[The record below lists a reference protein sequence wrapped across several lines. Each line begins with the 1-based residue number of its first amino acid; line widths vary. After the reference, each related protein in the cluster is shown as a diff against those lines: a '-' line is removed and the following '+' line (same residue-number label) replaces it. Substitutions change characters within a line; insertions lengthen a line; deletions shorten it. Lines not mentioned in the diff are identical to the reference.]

1 MRAAKTMV
9 WVGFGVGAMIGL
21 AAQARAQAA
30 PAAVKT
36 AEQGIDAE
44 RIRAHVRFLAD
55 DLLEG
60 RGPGLRGAEIAAKY
74 MATQFALDGL
84 KPGGDNGTYL
94 QQVKF
99 VGMKVAA
106 GKASYVLEPKGKE
119 PIPLVYGD
127 DYTVSDQAL
136 GAVADFN
143 VPIVFVGYGVK
154 APEFGWDDYA
164 GVDVKGKVVLC
175 IVGDPPSDD
184 PKFFG
189 GKALTYYGRWTYK
202 FEEAARQGAV
212 GALIIHRTD
221 LASYGW
227 DVVKNSNT
235 SEKTYLAEDKNPKLE
250 AASWIQLDV
259 AKKLFA
265 AAGLTREGTG
275 YSNSTI
281 VKVHPGGH
289 LEKDGRPIS
298 LEGLTHSLTAVA
310 VTPVLQVDATVSE
323 REKQAVIQAVKR
335 SGNGGP
341 VIDQPSFESLIDSA
355 GRKGFKAQELPVNL
369 KAHVESV
376 VRPFESAN
384 VVGILPGADGGKGQ
398 AVMYT
403 AHYDH
408 LGFVPGMAGD
418 NVYNGAADNGTGCGI
433 LLEEAR
439 AWAGMSVTPPGGNGV
454 RLAHDVI
461 FAAVTAEE
469 QGLLGSEYLGQHPPV
484 PSRAISL
491 DLNYDMILPVGVPEE
506 INVNGAQRTTIYST
520 VKETAKEFG
529 LKIVPDARP
538 EAGSYYRSDHFSLS
552 RVGIP
557 AFSIDTGTKFEGH
570 DAAWGVAQEK
580 DYNEHR
586 YHNFSDNYT
595 PDMDFAGNAK
605 LARFGMDLGWRVLTA
620 KSAVEW
626 LPGDEF
632 AAARTAS
639 EAK

>member
-1 MRAAKTMV
+1 MRAAKVMSV
-9 WVGFGVGAMIGL
+9 MARAIGVGALTASL
-21 AAQARAQAA
+21 APAGAQAV

-36 AEQGIDAE
+36 AERGIDPE

-99 VGMKVAA
+99 VGMKVMPE
-106 GKASYVLEPKGKE
+106 KTSYALEPKGGSASS
-119 PIPLVYGD
+119 LTYGD

-136 GAVADFN
+136 GVVADFDA
-143 VPIVFVGYGVK
+143 PIVFVGYGVK

-227 DVVKNSNT
+227 GVVKNSNT
-235 SEKTYLAEDKNPKLE
+235 SEKTYLAEDKNAKLE
-250 AASWIQLDV
+250 AASWIHLDA

-265 AAGLTREGTG
+265 AAG
-275 YSNSTI
+275 
-281 VKVHPGGH
+281 
-289 LEKDGRPIS
+289 KDV
-298 LEGLTHSLTAVA
+298 TAEM
-310 VTPVLQVDATVSE
+310 DA
-323 REKQAVIQAVKR
+323 AGKR
-335 SGNGGP
+335 
-341 VIDQPSFESLIDSA
+341 
-355 GRKGFKAQELPVNL
+355 GFKAQELPVRL

-384 VVGILPGADGGKGQ
+384 VVGIVPGADGGKGQ
-398 AVMYT
+398 AVLYS

-408 LGFVPGMAGD
+408 LGFVPGMKGD
-418 NVYNGAADNGTGCGI
+418 NVYNGAADNGTGCGL

-439 AWAGMSVTPPGGNGV
+439 AWAQMGVTPP
-454 RLAHDVI
+454 HDVI

-491 DLNYDMILPVGVPEE
+491 DMNYDMILPVGVPQEV
-506 INVNGAQRTTIYST
+506 NVNGAQRTTFYPT
-520 VKETAKEFG
+520 VQATAKEFG
-529 LKIVPDARP
+529 LTLVPDARP

-557 AFSIDTGTKFEGH
+557 AFSIDTGTKYEGH
-570 DAAWGVAQEK
+570 DNAWGVAQEK

-605 LARFGMDLGWRVLTA
+605 LARFGMELGWRALTA
-620 KSAVEW
+620 QSTVEW

-632 AAARTAS
+632 AAARQAS

>member
-1 MRAAKTMV
+1 MRAAGCGTMTARLL
-9 WVGFGVGAMIGL
+9 GVGAMGL
-21 AAQARAQAA
+21 SVAQSWAQAV

-44 RIRAHVRFLAD
+44 RIRAHVRFLSD

-84 KPGGDNGTYL
+84 TPGGDNGTYL

-99 VGMKVAA
+99 VGMKVVP
-106 GKASYVLEPKGKE
+106 GKASYAFQPKSGSA
-119 PIPLVYGD
+119 IPLMYGD

-136 GAVADFN
+136 GAVADFDA
-143 VPIVFVGYGVK
+143 PIVFVGYGVK

-235 SEKTYLAEDKNPKLE
+235 SEKTYLAEDRNPKLE
-250 AASWIQLDV
+250 AASWVQLDV

-265 AAGLTREGTG
+265 AAG
-275 YSNSTI
+275 
-281 VKVHPGGH
+281 
-289 LEKDGRPIS
+289 KDV
-298 LEGLTHSLTAVA
+298 TAEIEA
-310 VTPVLQVDATVSE
+310 
-323 REKQAVIQAVKR
+323 
-335 SGNGGP
+335 
-341 VIDQPSFESLIDSA
+341 A
-355 GRKGFKAQELPVNL
+355 GRKGFKAEALPVNL

-408 LGFVPGMAGD
+408 LGFVPGMRGD

-439 AWAGMSVTPPGGNGV
+439 AWAAMGVKPSNGKSV
-454 RLAHDVI
+454 RLPHDVI

-484 PSRAISL
+484 AARAISL
-491 DLNYDMILPVGVPEE
+491 DMNYDMILPVGVPQEV
-506 INVNGAQRTTIYST
+506 NVNGAQRTTFYPT
-520 VKETAKEFG
+520 VQATAKEFG
-529 LKIVPDARP
+529 LTIVPDARP
-538 EAGSYYRSDHFSLS
+538 EAGHYYRSDHFSLS

-557 AFSIDTGTKFEGH
+557 AFSIATGTKYEGH
-570 DAAWGVAQEK
+570 DNAWGVAQEK

-595 PDMDFAGNAK
+595 PEMDFAGNAK

-632 AAARTAS
+632 AAARQAS